1 MKHYFEKIAELGHK
15 GIAELRKF
23 DADAAMLEKADRE
36 ELNQRMI
43 TEDGFRERAR
53 KRAADRALIYD
64 RYASEL
70 EKAKAEF
77 NAKVDE
83 YMMPSAGYFHP
94 DDAEILKHF
103 TLTPGEFDRM
113 AQKYTGNP
121 TMLRLLD
128 DYRRE
133 KSIDTAWRFQGADA
147 KKEAFAGACSSA
159 LSAMNMM
166 DKYEPDREGRCTK
179 SVYTYYHRLQE
190 ADPEALPVPEDEPY
204 AEIKSAT
211 RHYIF

>member
-1 MKHYFEKIAELGHK
+1 MKHYFEKVKELGHK
-15 GIAELRKF
+15 GIAELRTF
-23 DADAAMLEKADRE
+23 DADAAKFETADRE
-36 ELNQRMI
+36 ELNQRLI

-53 KRAADRALIYD
+53 KRAADRKAIYD

-103 TLTPGEFDRM
+103 TLTPGEFERM

-133 KSIDTAWRFQGADA
+133 KSIDTDWRFQGADA
-147 KKEAFAGACSSA
+147 KKEVFASACSSA
-159 LSAMNMM
+159 LSAMGMK
-166 DKYEPDREGRCTK
+166 DRFEPDREGRCTR
-179 SVYTYYHRLQE
+179 SVYSSYHRLQE
-190 ADPEALPVPEDEPY
+190 ADPDALPVPESEPVD
-204 AEIKSAT
+204 T
-211 RHYIF
+211 PMRIF